1 MLESAFKAIMF
12 DLMEA
17 IHVELPNKAVHFI
30 VTEVTRK
37 NNLFEF
43 NNVFN
48 DKLETVWCPVD
59 NLLILLHL

>member
-1 MLESAFKAIMF
+1 MLESAFKAIVF

-17 IHVELPNKAVHFI
+17 IHVELPHKAIHFI

-43 NNVFN
+43 NNVLN

>member
-17 IHVELPNKAVHFI
+17 IHVELSNKAVHFI

-37 NNLFEF
+37 NNLLEF

-48 DKLETVWCPVD
+48 DKLKAVWCPVN